1 MIDFKSNKKKRRFY
15 DNISF
20 AISLRFDWS
29 NIIIGRNKCFLVYQF
44 KKKLTEHSALLR
56 MYLFM
61 LYYFAHESLYCCFD
75 IENKLFTYDN

>member
-1 MIDFKSNKKKRRFY
+1 MIDFKSNEKKRRFY

-29 NIIIGRNKCFLVYQF
+29 NIIIGRNKCFFVYQF

>member
-1 MIDFKSNKKKRRFY
+1 MIDFKSNEKKRRFY

-44 KKKLTEHSALLR
+44 KKKLTEHAALLR

>member
-1 MIDFKSNKKKRRFY
+1 MIDFKSNEKKRRFY

-44 KKKLTEHSALLR
+44 KKKLTEHSALLH
-56 MYLFM
+56 MYLF
-61 LYYFAHESLYCCFD
+61 
-75 IENKLFTYDN
+75 KLCYIILHMNRFTVVLI